1 MPFYSRKARQ
11 RSVRTALRRKGRTG
25 ARRKVYRKALNQSQ
39 VFTETVKFGSPGL
52 QPDGTLQVAG
62 GTNFTAGKLQFQMN
76 YLDFTTLNAY
86 SALQQMQKIL
96 KVTAIIVPKWTSMD
110 PNVAEMATLATA
122 GVVEA
127 PRITYAINDSTND
140 LLPPTNELDV
150 LQDNGAKIRKL
161 TKPLKIKFKPRA
173 ALDAINPTNP
183 THNVAY
189 QFNMQPWIGF
199 DGDGV
204 LIPHVGVDW
213 VVTQGN
219 TIVAPNFSNVAD
231 VYYKVTFVCKD
242 PR

>member
-1 MPFYSRKARQ
+1 MPFYPRRRARGYPRKKPSYSKMRPIRKVMRKAI
-11 RSVRTALRRKGRTG
+11 
-25 ARRKVYRKALNQSQ
+25 NQSQ

-52 QPDGTLQVAG
+52 QPDGTLRVSYPDQ
-62 GTNFTAGKLQFQMN
+62 FTAGKFQFQMN
-76 YLDFTTLNAY
+76 YLDFTTLNAQ
-86 SALQQMQKIL
+86 SALQQMYKIL
-96 KVTAIIVPKWTSMD
+96 KVTAIVVPKWNSQD
-110 PNVAEMATLATA
+110 SNVGELTA
-122 GVVEA
+122 AASRPVVEA

-161 TKPLKIKFKPRA
+161 TKPLKIKFRPRA
-173 ALDAINPTNP
+173 ALDAVNPTNP

-213 VVTQGN
+213 VVSQGN
-219 TIVAPNFSNVAD
+219 TLGADQFSNIAD
-231 VYYKVTFVCKD
+231 VYQKVTFVCKD